1 MHKYNSNNSTLYH
14 NAQQSWKLYS
24 TLHNCIK
31 YTNTPLYIVSI
42 PLNITKITQYIV
54 CFKINVIAHTSIISL
69 PRTKPLKTPFS
80 CVISDILIHFIY
92 IHNAQLSTYIYCALY
107 LLTFNYIHNI
117 FIFISALI
125 WYNDIKI
132 LYNMHKNK
140 LLFLYKNKWK
150 TIDI

>member
-31 YTNTPLYIVSI
+31 YTNTPQHIVSNHS
-42 PLNITKITQYIV
+42 NITKITQYIV

-69 PRTKPLKTPFS
+69 PKVKPLKTPFP
-80 CVISDILIHFIY
+80 CVISDILINFIN
-92 IHNAQLSTYIYCALY
+92 IHIAQLSTYIYCTLY
-107 LLTFNYIHNI
+107 LLTFNYVHNI

-125 WYNDIKI
+125 WHNDIKT
-132 LYNMHKNK
+132 LYNLHKK
-140 LLFLYKNKWK
+140 
-150 TIDI
+150 